1 MNSFYGFKRFNGFPM
16 LGEQR
21 ILIHKKFL
29 GASVF

>member
-1 MNSFYGFKRFNGFPM
+1 MFHGFKRFNGFSL

-29 GASVF
+29 GTFIF